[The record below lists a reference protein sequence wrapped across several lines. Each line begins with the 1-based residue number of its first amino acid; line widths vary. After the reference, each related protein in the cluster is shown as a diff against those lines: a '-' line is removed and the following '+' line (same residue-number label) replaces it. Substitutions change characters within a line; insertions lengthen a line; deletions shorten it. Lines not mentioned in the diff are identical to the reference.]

1 MSSASERRELAFGV
15 CRSTERDFA
24 AVHTPSVGGSPR
36 ILERSRPADPPRGSV
51 EIARPSPAADGKEG
65 KAAHSGGSTTR
76 PPAPRRRT
84 RTPGQTS
91 SALTTKEKPVLR
103 PAGSFMDFIEFTLAW
118 SSRSNPRT
126 PPPIR
131 YSLHPTLTRTDAPT

>member
-15 CRSTERDFA
+15 CRSTERDCA
-24 AVHTPSVGGSPR
+24 PVHTPSVGGSPR

-84 RTPGQTS
+84 RTPDQTS

-103 PAGSFMDFIEFTLAW
+103 PAGSLIVFNEFALTLP
-118 SSRSNPRT
+118 SRLNPRT
-126 PPPIR
+126 SPRIR
-131 YSLHPTLTRTDAPT
+131 SCRNPAGTTHH